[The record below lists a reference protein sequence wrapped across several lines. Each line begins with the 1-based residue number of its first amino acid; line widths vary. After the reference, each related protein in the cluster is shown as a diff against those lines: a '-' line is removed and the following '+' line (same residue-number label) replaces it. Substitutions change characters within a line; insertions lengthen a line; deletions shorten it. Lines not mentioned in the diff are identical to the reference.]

1 MKKLVFV
8 KDVDGLFDKDP
19 KKHADAKQIKRIT
32 LGGLFAAMPD
42 DLPIDRQ
49 LLDAWRTAR
58 HVERI
63 QIVNGLERGQLT
75 RALAG
80 EDVGTIIERGE
91 TNA

>member
-1 MKKLVFV
+1 M
-8 KDVDGLFDKDP
+8 
-19 KKHADAKQIKRIT
+19 QIQPRQ
-32 LGGLFAAMPD
+32 
-42 DLPIDRQ
+42 Q